1 MVTIKVKGGTP
12 EEGVSLCVSCSWGVV
27 RKGYRASEEEVFCRM
42 IEPNTRVPYTV
53 QECSGYSD
61 RRIPSLYFME
71 KTAWVLLTKKAGRT
85 NRLRDFRR
93 VPEDRRRGCG
103 NRSGIFQRNQTRRI
117 SERGCLTFAFCSP
130 IVRSGRGNGKRV
142 ARRLH
147 CRLGSPESAAAR

>member
-85 NRLRDFRR
+85 IGFVTSEEFRKIEGEDAEI
-93 VPEDRRRGCG
+93 VPASSKE
-103 NRSGIFQRNQTRRI
+103 TKL
-117 SERGCLTFAFCSP
+117 E
-130 IVRSGRGNGKRV
+130 
-142 ARRLH
+142 
-147 CRLGSPESAAAR
+147 E